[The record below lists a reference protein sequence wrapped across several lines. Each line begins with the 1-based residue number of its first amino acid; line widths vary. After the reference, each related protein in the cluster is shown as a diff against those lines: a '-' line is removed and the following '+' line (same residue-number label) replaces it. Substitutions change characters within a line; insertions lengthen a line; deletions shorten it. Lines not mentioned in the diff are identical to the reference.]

1 MCSSSGSALPGVA
14 FVGTFLPAAASSAH
28 GSGLSRFS
36 GRALGGSGRAASAD
50 ASGAPSSL
58 EPPLSGPSVASE
70 SVSSLGARGRESAR
84 PAAARACRRA
94 AGLEAPSAV
103 IRILPDASGAVMV
116 AGSTPPCAGKSSGR
130 AAAAPGLRG
139 GSCAVSWLGLG
150 SGLGLG

>member
-1 MCSSSGSALPGVA
+1 VRVRVRARARVRARVRVRVRVGVR
-14 FVGTFLPAAASSAH
+14 VTN
-28 GSGLSRFS
+28 
-36 GRALGGSGRAASAD
+36 
-50 ASGAPSSL
+50 
-58 EPPLSGPSVASE
+58 
-70 SVSSLGARGRESAR
+70 LGARGRESAR
-84 PAAARACRRA
+84 PAAASACRRA